1 VVLVHPALPA
11 QIEAPGGEVI
21 PLEHVI
27 APHLPAL
34 FGRSSIE
41 SCWVFRVVEDD
52 SPIGDA
58 RDEVGEF
65 LAIALRKTHR
75 RREESFQSVG

>member
-1 VVLVHPALPA
+1 MVLVHPALPR
-11 QIEAPGGEVI
+11 QTPSGELV

-27 APHLPAL
+27 AAHVAAL
-34 FGRSSIE
+34 FGLSPIE
-41 SCWVFRVVEDD
+41 SCWVFRVVEAD
-52 SPIGDA
+52 SPIGDS

-65 LAIALRKTHR
+65 LAGALRKTHR